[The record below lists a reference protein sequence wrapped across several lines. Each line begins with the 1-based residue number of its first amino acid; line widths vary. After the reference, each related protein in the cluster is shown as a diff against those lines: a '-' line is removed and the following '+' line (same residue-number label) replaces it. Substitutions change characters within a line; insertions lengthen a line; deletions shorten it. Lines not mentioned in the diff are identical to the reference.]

1 MTSTMMT
8 RFHVPRLLAGLC
20 LLAAPLASAAEI
32 SAVPGPDDQGGMLM
46 PMISITGADSLTA
59 PTTGTVS
66 IMFAPAS
73 VPELRSLEAWSPGDW
88 FATTATWRPDIG
100 SPAGVG
106 GTPVANAGNGD
117 LFNSQYGFMFTNV
130 GGTRPS
136 TSALTTVG
144 KAMAIRLT
152 SLSTPSLE
160 SFNYV
165 NNQNRWDQV
174 FAAVND
180 QVLWNGSMWHTNFTL
195 PASAPAGTYTA
206 EFEVFVANTP
216 FTGTTGWAQ
225 YDSAA
230 AGAIA
235 DGNFTPASL
244 TYTWNVSAVPEPAT
258 FGLLALGSLAASIA
272 IRRRRQ
278 VR

>member
-1 MTSTMMT
+1 MTSTT
-8 RFHVPRLLAGLC
+8 ISRLHMLARLC
-20 LLAAPLASAAEI
+20 LLAAPQVMAAEI

-46 PMISITGADSLTA
+46 PMVSITGADSVSN
-59 PTTGTVS
+59 PTSGTVS
-66 IMFAPAS
+66 VMFSPQP
-73 VPELRSLEAWSPGDW
+73 VPELRPLEDWSPGDW
-88 FATTATWRPDIG
+88 FATTATWRGDLG

-106 GTPVANAGNGD
+106 GTPAANAGSGN
-117 LFNSQYGFMFTNV
+117 LFNNQYGFMFTTS

-136 TSALTTVG
+136 TAALTTAG

-180 QVLWNGSMWHTNFTL
+180 QVLWNGTMWHTYFTL
-195 PASAPAGTYTA
+195 LASAPAGTYTA
-206 EFEVFVANTP
+206 EFEVFVATTP
-216 FTGTTGWAQ
+216 FSGATGWAQ

-230 AGAIA
+230 ASATA
-235 DGNFTPASL
+235 DSNFTPAAL
-244 TYTWNVSAVPEPAT
+244 TYTWNVSAVPEPAA
-258 FGLLALGSLAASIA
+258 FCLLAIGSLAGGA
-272 IRRRRQ
+272 ILRRRRR